1 MDLFTDNLVLFW
13 IAFQTTVG
21 LSSLSL
27 VGALAI
33 GAIITAMRVGP
44 IASLRGGARAYIECV
59 RSAPPLVLL
68 LLFVFG
74 LPKIGLQYSFF
85 LSSAVVLTVY
95 TSAFVAEALRSGI
108 NAIPHGQAEA
118 ARSLGLTFRQTMR
131 HVVLPQS
138 FRTVV
143 PPLGNTLIIL
153 IKNTSL
159 AAAVSVGELTK
170 LSSRLITE
178 EARPVEVLVIVGIC
192 YLMLTLPLASFVRR
206 AEKKLVVVR

>member
-138 FRTVV
+138 FRTVS
-143 PPLGNTLIIL
+143 PHWGTH
-153 IKNTSL
+153 
-159 AAAVSVGELTK
+159 
-170 LSSRLITE
+170 
-178 EARPVEVLVIVGIC
+178 
-192 YLMLTLPLASFVRR
+192 
-206 AEKKLVVVR
+206 